1 MCGIF
6 AVLEK
11 NPLTYSKLKDAGMV
25 SQHRGPDNTSHTMN
39 ISDNISFFL
48 MFHRLSINGLTPS
61 GNQPMILNRYPN
73 ITLMANG
80 EIYNYKQLAEK
91 YNFELTTGSDC
102 EIIIHLYNKLGID
115 ECIKQLD
122 GVFAFVIIDNSRNL
136 FVIGHDPIGIRELYW
151 STNNNGIYVGSELKN
166 LSNITENIELFPP
179 GTYCIYDIEN
189 DTYITKKYYNLDF
202 KPLYNNDIM
211 IINTIKEKL
220 FNSVK
225 KRLLSDREIGCL
237 LSGGI
242 DSSIITL
249 ITSQII
255 GPNKLRTFSI
265 GLDGSPDL
273 IAAKKVAKHLGTNH
287 TEVVV
292 TEQEL
297 LDAIPDTIKQ
307 IETYDITTV
316 RASTPMFLL
325 SKYIKENTEI
335 TVILSGE
342 GADEASGSYLY
353 FHKAPSPLAFQEE
366 CLRLIKDV
374 QHFDVLRGDKTTAG
388 ASLEIRVPFFD
399 KEFINFYMS
408 INPNKKIPRDG
419 YEKYLLRKSYEDELP
434 HEIIWR
440 RKEGFSD
447 GVSSKKKSWYEIIN
461 EYVKNKIVDLRF
473 DYDYLPPPS
482 DEAAWYRSLFE
493 EYYPGHEKIVPYY
506 WQPKWINTNN
516 NNPSGRL
523 LMNELNGED

>member
-1 MCGIF
+1 
-6 AVLEK
+6 
-11 NPLTYSKLKDAGMV
+11 
-25 SQHRGPDNTSHTMN
+25 
-39 ISDNISFFL
+39 
-48 MFHRLSINGLTPS
+48 
-61 GNQPMILNRYPN
+61 
-73 ITLMANG
+73 
-80 EIYNYKQLAEK
+80 
-91 YNFELTTGSDC
+91 
-102 EIIIHLYNKLGID
+102 
-115 ECIKQLD
+115 
-122 GVFAFVIIDNSRNL
+122 
-136 FVIGHDPIGIRELYW
+136 
-151 STNNNGIYVGSELKN
+151 
-166 LSNITENIELFPP
+166 
-179 GTYCIYDIEN
+179 
-189 DTYITKKYYNLDF
+189 
-202 KPLYNNDIM
+202 M
-211 IINTIKEKL
+211 IINTIREKL
-220 FNSVK
+220 LNSVK

-255 GPNKLRTFSI
+255 GPDKLRTFSI
-265 GLDGSPDL
+265 GLEGSPDL
-273 IAAKKVAKHLGTNH
+273 IAAKKVAKHLGTIH

-325 SKYIKENTEI
+325 SKYIKENTDI

-447 GVSSKKKSWYEIIN
+447 GVSSKKKSWYVIIN
-461 EYVKNKIVDLRF
+461 EYVKDKIADMRF

-493 EYYPGHEKIVPYY
+493 EYYPGNEKIVPYY

-516 NNPSGRL
+516 NPSGRL